1 MNVQQYDSRNPF
13 AIGLGAGSTPAGLG
27 IQETNPSGQTNS
39 SGPINISGGD
49 LQSTIAREQYQDYEN
64 RIVPVEDA
72 YRRRVLSD
80 RRMNNQVQSAGKE
93 IDRSFRGATLD
104 QNRDMA
110 RYGIQLTPDQKR
122 SMNRMRAF
130 ARTSAKAGA
139 MNSTRGVLD
148 DQRYEALTTQVG
160 YGRDLAEGAAQGA
173 GNVAGMAAERDSYN
187 RQVDAQESAQTMSTI
202 GTIAGIALMMSSREF
217 KENIV
222 KADDETLARELEAME
237 VVEYDYKPDT
247 PVQGHFVGLIAEDIP
262 QRYKTEDGK
271 QVNLYSLIGALISTC
286 RILSSKV
293 EALEKN
299 NV

>member
-187 RQVDAQESAQTMSTI
+187 RQVDAQESAQRMSTI
-202 GTIAGIALMMSSREF
+202 ATIGSIALMFSSREY
-217 KENIV
+217 KDNIV
-222 KADDETLARELEAME
+222 KVDDKTLSKEMLDFA
-237 VVEYDYKPDT
+237 VTEYDYKPDM

-262 QRYKTEDGK
+262 QRYKSEDGK
-271 QVNLYSLIGALISTC
+271 QVNMYSLIGGLISTVKTLNK
-286 RILSSKV
+286 RI
-293 EALEKN
+293 EELEKQHA
-299 NV
+299 